1 MASRQEKSTA
11 YLQTKIEHVNYQ
23 KKGIFDMSSFTI
35 SMFYLFFDLTRG
47 ASPLTITIS
56 IIFVIFSLRPHR
68 KNNSYQTAYRKNQQY
83 TQNYQK
89 KH

>member
-35 SMFYLFFDLTRG
+35 SMFYLLFDLIRR
-47 ASPLTITIS
+47 ANPLTITIA
-56 IIFVIFSLRPHR
+56 IIFVILSLRPHR
-68 KNNSYQTAYRKNQQY
+68 KNNSYRKAYRKSQQY